1 MLEGETQSLLLTEP
15 SDYGGT
21 CSLNESILESVDPIT
36 LSWKNLQ
43 VNVTKS
49 NRQLLNNVSGIA
61 RPGELMALMGA
72 SGAGKTTLLNTLVQR
87 NLNGLSVEG
96 EVLVNGNEMGRRI
109 TAVSGYA
116 QQEELFVGTL
126 TVREYLSIQARLRVC
141 GSEERRERRVS
152 IVLRQLGLLKCQH
165 TRIGVMG
172 IKKGISGGE
181 ARRLTFAC
189 ELLSNPPVLF
199 CDEPTTGLDS
209 YMAESVVNV
218 LSRIAHSG
226 RTVLCTIHQPA
237 SQLYA
242 LFDSVVFLAGGRTA
256 FLGSPQQSIREAG
269 KILETELKS
278 IEVGEVPTGREAV
291 PIITQM
297 GALFHRAALDNWRNP
312 SLYKAKLIQKIIMG
326 LFIGLLYLNTPL
338 SSIGISNINGAL
350 FYIVAELT
358 YSTLFGIITFLPQDY
373 PLVVREYHDGLY
385 SVFSYFVSKSL
396 SYVPLFTLDG
406 LVMVLICYW
415 MVGFSSSISQVLA
428 AILICLLIE
437 QSSSAFGVMLST
449 ISPSYAVAVSLGGPL
464 LTLLSLTGGLY
475 ANVGALPA
483 YISWIQY
490 LSWFR
495 YGFEAL
501 AINQWSAVNGLN
513 STQWGDQARD
523 ELRIYG
529 LIKSSCFHLFFSF
542 ISSDSSVSLSVS
554 RDLANFIFV
563 QFIDNKLWKILRK
576 IPHSRNWGNK
586 VGRLGKV
593 TGRALIASWRLLRGK
608 KWNPLRERVDS
619 VSLDSR
625 ELFVATTLFIIL
637 FFVILTVAVYF
648 IVFTTLATGVRLIIS
663 TLHYVLQSHV
673 YTIRLLDR

>member
-256 FLGSPQQSIREAG
+256 FLGSPQQSIRFFESAGHPCPHDYNPADMIIHTLAVIPNEEVVCRERIDAICAHFTAGEAG

-523 ELRIYG
+523 EVL
-529 LIKSSCFHLFFSF
+529 SSYSFSASNLWIDQILMFSF
-542 ISSDSSVSLSVS
+542 ILLFYLIGFLGLAFRVKRS
-554 RDLANFIFV
+554 R
-563 QFIDNKLWKILRK
+563 
-576 IPHSRNWGNK
+576 
-586 VGRLGKV
+586 
-593 TGRALIASWRLLRGK
+593 
-608 KWNPLRERVDS
+608 
-619 VSLDSR
+619 
-625 ELFVATTLFIIL
+625 
-637 FFVILTVAVYF
+637 
-648 IVFTTLATGVRLIIS
+648 
-663 TLHYVLQSHV
+663 
-673 YTIRLLDR
+673 